1 MIPVT
6 LEERGTEGQIV
17 RYELLLKGGCCSVF
31 QERSHRW
38 KGKQGVHHLFYTF
51 AGCVVLLAQNNE
63 EGLEEVGRA
72 ADLWTWTW
80 SWWLSP
86 VVVSRFFGDV
96 EQKVNIHL
104 EC

>member
-6 LEERGTEGQIV
+6 LKQRGTEGQIV

-31 QERSHRW
+31 QERGHRW

-51 AGCVVLLAQNNE
+51 AGGVVLLAQNNE
-63 EGLEEVGRA
+63 EGLEEVGGIT
-72 ADLWTWTW
+72 DLW
-80 SWWLSP
+80 SWWLRSP

>member
-6 LEERGTEGQIV
+6 LKQRGTEGQIV
-17 RYELLLKGGCCSVF
+17 FNELLLKGGCCSVF
-31 QERSHRW
+31 QERGHRW
-38 KGKQGVHHLFYTF
+38 KGKQGVHHLFDSFT
-51 AGCVVLLAQNNE
+51 GCVVLLSQNNE
-63 EGLEEVGRA
+63 EGLEEIGGST
-72 ADLWTWTW
+72 DLWTWIRWLW
-80 SWWLSP
+80 ST